1 MKPILKLKLK
11 SNFLQM
17 LRIFERN
24 EIKELNGLIFLEK
37 NMAWLNI
44 IWQKIKSESSKKLKS
59 I

>member
-1 MKPILKLKLK
+1 
-11 SNFLQM
+11 M